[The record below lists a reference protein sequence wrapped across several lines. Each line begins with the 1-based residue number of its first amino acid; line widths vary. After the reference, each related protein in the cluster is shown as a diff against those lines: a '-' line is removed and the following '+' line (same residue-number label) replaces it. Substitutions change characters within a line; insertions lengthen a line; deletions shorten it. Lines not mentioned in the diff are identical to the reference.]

1 MVEITSKTTTVNFTY
16 SDSSYLMDGEYREKM
31 DGKLDNVNINIKDK
45 ENVYK
50 GSATAYMD
58 GEEVRYNISSVLI
71 DDMQSM
77 AQSIKTCVEEI
88 KAKMLE

>member
-1 MVEITSKTTTVNFTY
+1 MVEITSKTTTANFTY
-16 SDSSYLMDGEYREKM
+16 SDSSYLMDGEYSEKM
-31 DGKLDNVNINIKDK
+31 DGQLDNVNINIKDK